1 VSVEICDL
9 FEDNINDALYVCTSD
24 ELRDCRHDSVYPAS
38 CYTLLPNKEELCAL
52 HSLHLCEKRLSWER
66 DWVKTS
72 SSFTLYPTRNEIT

>member
-38 CYTLLPNKEELCAL
+38 CYTYFPTKRNYVLYIHCIFVKRDFHGKGIGLKLLLPSRYIL
-52 HSLHLCEKRLSWER
+52 HATK
-66 DWVKTS
+66 
-72 SSFTLYPTRNEIT
+72 